1 MNMSTAI
8 RSLGIL
14 LVAMV
19 SGCAAPAPTYTRYAS
34 NTGATQQ
41 QFMRDR
47 NACYEE
53 TRAILSAA
61 VANKY
66 GGAAA
71 SQVIP
76 PCRDFNAC
84 LAARGYSRSDTSNL
98 ADLNQPGSL
107 VVPQGAALKCS
118 D

>member
-1 MNMSTAI
+1 MSTAI

-19 SGCAAPAPTYTRYAS
+19 SGCAAPTPTYIRYVS

-47 NACYEE
+47 YTCYQE
-53 TRAILSAA
+53 TRAIFSAA

-76 PCRDFNAC
+76 PCSGFNAC
-84 LAARGYSRSDTSNL
+84 LAARGYYRSDTTNL
-98 ADLNQPGSL
+98 ADFNHPGSL
-107 VVPQGAALKCS
+107 VVPQGAALQCS
-118 D
+118 N

>member
-1 MNMSTAI
+1 MSTAI

-14 LVAMV
+14 LVATV
-19 SGCAAPAPTYTRYAS
+19 SGCAAPTPTYIRYVS

-41 QFMRDR
+41 KFMQDR

-53 TRAILSAA
+53 TRAIFSAA

-84 LAARGYSRSDTSNL
+84 LAARGYARSDTSNL
-98 ADLNQPGSL
+98 ADFNQPGSL
-107 VVPQGAALKCS
+107 VIPPGDALQCS